1 MNKERKMNEIT
12 QTSEITLNILSEL
25 ADHFAQLS
33 ISPSTRKAY
42 ENDWLHFME
51 FCKLHNL
58 NDLPAEP
65 ETVVL
70 YLTSMTELK
79 LSISTIS
86 RRCTSITAIH
96 RASGYDSPVKT
107 DKVIRVFRGIRR
119 ETGTPPNKRK
129 ALSWKE
135 VKKIKDLCDSTMIGI
150 RDAAII
156 LLGWTS
162 ALRRSELVAL
172 NIGDLDISDTG
183 IILTVQRSKTDQ
195 DGSGVHIGIPRSIHD
210 PNHCPVSAV
219 ENWISRYTRKRIVG
233 STNENT
239 PLFAKIGPSGRCRWW
254 SKPEGRL
261 SARTISLIVKRYV
274 SMAGMSPEMYSAHSL
289 RRGLATE
296 AGAVGVPERIIS
308 RHTRHKS
315 ISVLRGYIEDGTIW
329 HDNPLPAIYGS
340 GSSPSPGLE

>member
-1 MNKERKMNEIT
+1 MNGIQEIT
-12 QTSEITLNILSEL
+12 KLDMELLEKL
-25 ADHFAQLS
+25 ADRFSRAS
-33 ISPSTRKAY
+33 ISEATRTAY
-42 ENDWLHFME
+42 EADWLHFFR
-51 FCKLHNL
+51 FCRQHGMAE
-58 NDLPAEP
+58 LPAEP

-70 YLTSMTELK
+70 YLTAMAESQ

-96 RASGYDSPVKT
+96 RASGFDSPVKT
-107 DKVIRVFRGIRR
+107 DKVTRVFRGIRR
-119 ETGTPPNKRK
+119 ETGKPPNKKK

-135 VKKIKDLCDSTMIGI
+135 VKKIKDLCDSTMIGT

-195 DGSGVHIGIPRSIHD
+195 DGSGVHVGIPRSIHD
-210 PNHCPVSAV
+210 PVHCPVVAV
-219 ENWISRYTRKRIVG
+219 ENWISRYTKKRIAG
-233 STNENT
+233 QSDDNI
-239 PLFAKIGPSGRCRWW
+239 PLFAKVGPSGRCRWW
-254 SKPEGRL
+254 SQPEGRL

-274 SMAGMSPEMYSAHSL
+274 SLAGMSPEIYAAHSL

-308 RHTRHKS
+308 RHTRHRS

-329 HDNPLPAIYGS
+329 HENPLPAIYGS
-340 GSSPSPGLE
+340 GSSSIASLE

>member
-1 MNKERKMNEIT
+1 VNDTTDISKLDIGVLET
-12 QTSEITLNILSEL
+12 L
-25 ADHFAQLS
+25 ADRFARAS
-33 ISPSTRKAY
+33 ISESTRTAY
-42 ENDWLHFME
+42 ESDWLHFYR
-51 FCKLHNL
+51 FCRQHGMA
-58 NDLPAEP
+58 DLPADAD
-65 ETVVL
+65 TVVL
-70 YLTSMTELK
+70 YLTAMAESR

-107 DKVIRVFRGIRR
+107 DKVARVFRGIKR
-119 ETGTPPNKRK
+119 ETGKPQNKRK

-135 VKKIKDLCDSTMIGI
+135 VKRIKDLCDSTMIGI

-183 IILTVQRSKTDQ
+183 IIVTVARSKTDQ
-195 DGSGVHIGIPRSIHD
+195 DGSGVHVGIPRSIHD
-210 PNHCPVSAV
+210 PNHCPVLAV
-219 ENWISRYTRKRIVG
+219 ENWISRYTAKRNGEKHVEDI
-233 STNENT
+233 

-254 SKPEGRL
+254 SQPEGRL

-274 SMAGMSPEMYSAHSL
+274 SLAGMSPEIYAAHSL

-308 RHTRHKS
+308 RHTRHRS

-329 HDNPLPAIYGS
+329 HENPLPAIYGS
-340 GSSPSPGLE
+340 GSSSSSSLE